1 MKDCQ
6 IFALAVMCAML
17 CACTQSAAKL
27 EDGTYYAEM
36 SGIDRYGWTPY
47 AKITVSDGKISAA
60 ETDCKNARGEKKSQ
74 DEDYREAMEQG
85 VDTYPEKVYQQL
97 AQELLDK
104 QDPGKIEMVAGATAS
119 SEEFKLMVSELLD
132 QRVKV
137 GDTSELIVDM
147 PEDLTHD

>member
-1 MKDCQ
+1 M
-6 IFALAVMCAML
+6 
-17 CACTQSAAKL
+17 
-27 EDGTYYAEM
+27 
-36 SGIDRYGWTPY
+36 
-47 AKITVSDGKISAA
+47 SDGKISAA